1 MSTTTLRE
9 TAERLK
15 NNLGFAAPEL
25 HVLKIEDAV
34 AEYALRAVLEEREEC
49 CNVLASKEPNTRA
62 EAAIEK
68 IQAVVGDCPPHVA
81 GLISEW
87 LEATADEL
95 ADLQRAIRA
104 RAPKSDGLSPRH
116 ITRIDVRPN
125 GEWARF
131 LFDDEGMISVCSTCG
146 NYGFTFSAP
155 GSKGLRAFL
164 IEGGSDVDYF
174 KGKFEYQFHG
184 KLSRRQQV
192 ELDGFFKKI
201 WPAFIEALR
210 AS

>member
-15 NNLGFAAPEL
+15 YNLGFAAPEL

-49 CNVLASKEPNTRA
+49 CNVLAAKDPNTRA

-68 IQAVVGDCPPHVA
+68 IRAVVGDCPPHVA
-81 GLISEW
+81 DPILEW
-87 LEATADEL
+87 LVATADEL
-95 ADLQRAIRA
+95 ADLQKAIRA
-104 RAPKSDGLSPRH
+104 RTPKSDGLPPLH
-116 ITRIDVRPN
+116 VTKIDIRPN

-131 LFDDEGMISVCSTCG
+131 LIDEEGMLSVCSTCG
-146 NYGFTFSAP
+146 NYSFTWSAP
-155 GSKGLRAFL
+155 GGRLTEFLLR
-164 IEGGSDVDYF
+164 GDPDYVRN
-174 KGKFEYQFHG
+174 KFEYQFHG

-201 WPAFIEALR
+201 WPAFIEALK